1 MLYCTGT
8 YLVKPPQRQG
18 TWAVRQ
24 GCDLV
29 ASEVLVNAP
38 DLVVCLDPDLL
49 IEAIGGDAEA
59 FLGLASQEL
68 LGRSAIELIHNED
81 QERVMANMKRFEDGQ
96 ETYRPE
102 LRLLHSDGYS
112 VVVEVVGRRL
122 NRPDGTHFLLV
133 ARRQLGLGVRQVAD
147 DIGIGILRCDPDGEI
162 HESNAAASLQHGYEG
177 EELSGRIQDL
187 RVQVQGHPEDSV
199 DANLH
204 PALRYLE
211 DAGVSSQVATI
222 VGRDGVSRV
231 ISFDGRRVKYRED
244 GTPGIIMLLREVTE
258 LHQMQEELYRRST
271 RDDLTGL
278 LKRSTF
284 IQAAESLLKATVQQS
299 GEQPGGSSLFGVLF
313 CDIDRFKSINERHG
327 HGEADRFLA
336 QLSADLA
343 QFGTNTAQLGTN
355 TAQLDTNTEASL
367 SAGGTTSIHLG
378 RIGGDEFAL
387 AVQCNDRAEFDRL
400 AAGFRASVQRTALA
414 TLHVLVTASVGVAV
428 FDPQA
433 GQTVGVLL
441 DEANAVLRLAK
452 GTGRDQILHCDASL
466 RSVRS
471 EQKRLEG
478 VLRAALSAGRIE
490 YALQP
495 VVDPY
500 TGQISG
506 AEALARLR
514 DDNGSLVPAAKWIE
528 VAVSTGLSNAVDA
541 AVVEPVIELLGS
553 LVGRCPRG
561 LPVIGVNLSDTS
573 LARPDLAEWIFSL
586 LERHQVDPMA
596 FLVEVPELVLPVIRE
611 RAAEALRQFRE
622 KGLWLAVDDF
632 GSGYAS
638 FNEVRDL
645 PLNTLK
651 IDRSFLTEQ
660 RDSADYIILRTALEM
675 TKALGCRSVAEGVE
689 TQAELE
695 IVMDLKVDYVQGY
708 LLARPMPPDDFVR
721 LLLSDRPLA
730 PQRIEHED
738 G

>member
-1 MLYCTGT
+1 MLYRSGAQ
-8 YLVKPPQRQG
+8 LVKPPQRQG
-18 TWAVRQ
+18 NWVVRD
-24 GCDLV
+24 GSDLV

-38 DLVVCLDPDLL
+38 DLVVFLGPDLL
-49 IEAIGGDAEA
+49 IEAVGGDAEA
-59 FLGLASQEL
+59 FLGVSPQEL
-68 LGRSAIELIHNED
+68 LGRSAMELIHSED

-102 LRLLHSDGYS
+102 LRLVHAGGYS
-112 VVVEVVGRRL
+112 VVVEVVGRRVR
-122 NRPDGTHFLLV
+122 RPGGTHYLLV

-147 DIGIGILRCDPDGEI
+147 DVGIGILRCDPLGEI
-162 HESNAAASLQHGYEG
+162 HESNAAASILHGYAG
-177 EELSGRIQDL
+177 EELFGRIQDL
-187 RVQVQGHPEDSV
+187 SVRVLAEFEDDSREGSGLGTAVQ
-199 DANLH
+199 LH

-222 VGRDGVSRV
+222 VGRDGLSRV
-231 ISFDGRRVKYRED
+231 ISFEGRRVQYRED
-244 GTPGIIMLLREVTE
+244 GTPGIIMLLRDVTE
-258 LHQMQEELYRRST
+258 RHQMQQELYRRST

-284 IQAAESLLKATVQQS
+284 IQAAESLLEATIQQAGGHAGGQPS
-299 GEQPGGSSLFGVLF
+299 GSTSFGVLF

-343 QFGTNTAQLGTN
+343 QLGTN
-355 TAQLDTNTEASL
+355 TEVSL
-367 SAGGTTSIHLG
+367 SAGGSASVHMG

-387 AVQCNDRAEFDRL
+387 AVQCSNRAEFDYL

-414 TLHVLVTASVGVAV
+414 TLHVLVTASVGVSV
-428 FDPQA
+428 FDPQV
-433 GQTVGVLL
+433 GQTVEELL
-441 DEANAVLRLAK
+441 DEAGAVLRVAK
-452 GTGRDQILHCDASL
+452 GTGRDQIVHCDASL
-466 RSVRS
+466 RAVRS

-478 VLRAALSAGRIE
+478 VLRAALAAGRIE

-500 TGQISG
+500 TGMISG

-514 DDNGSLVPAAKWIE
+514 DDNGRLVPAATWIE
-528 VAVSTGLSNAVDA
+528 VAVSAGLSSAVDA

-573 LARPDLAEWIFSL
+573 LARPDLAAWIFSL
-586 LERHQVDPMA
+586 LERHQVDPVA

-611 RAAEALRQFRE
+611 RSAEALRQFRDR
-622 KGLWLAVDDF
+622 GLWLAVDDF

-675 TKALGCRSVAEGVE
+675 AHALGCRSVAEGVE
-689 TQAELE
+689 TQAELDV
-695 IVMDLKVDYVQGY
+695 VMDLKVDYVQGY
-708 LLARPMPPDDFVR
+708 LFARPMPPDDFVR
-721 LLLSDRPLA
+721 LLLSNRPLV

>member
-1 MLYCTGT
+1 M
-8 YLVKPPQRQG
+8 
-18 TWAVRQ
+18 RQ

-29 ASEVLVNAP
+29 ASELLVNAP

-162 HESNAAASLQHGYEG
+162 HESNAAASVQHGYEG

-284 IQAAESLLKATVQQS
+284 IQAAESLLEATVQQS

-336 QLSADLA
+336 QISADLA

-387 AVQCNDRAEFDRL
+387 AVQCSNRAEFDRL

-414 TLHVLVTASVGVAV
+414 TLHVLVTASVGVAE
-428 FDPQA
+428 FDPEV
-433 GQTVGVLL
+433 GQTVEELL

-466 RSVRS
+466 RAVRS

-528 VAVSTGLSNAVDA
+528 VAVSAGLSSAVDA

-586 LERHQVDPMA
+586 LERHQVDPGA

-675 TKALGCRSVAEGVE
+675 THALGCRSVAEGVE

>member
-1 MLYCTGT
+1 MQTPKQPGEWKVLPGSAIE
-8 YLVKPPQRQG
+8 P
-18 TWAVRQ
+18 A
-24 GCDLV
+24 
-29 ASEVLVNAP
+29 EVILNSP
-38 DLVVCLDPDLL
+38 DLVVCVDPEFR
-49 IEAIGGDAEA
+49 IEGVGGDSES
-59 FLGLASQEL
+59 FLGIAAEEL
-68 LGRSAIELIHNED
+68 LGRPALELIHVD
-81 QERVMANMKRFEDGQ
+81 DRDRVMANMKRFADGQ

-102 LRLLHSDGYS
+102 LRLLHSSGQA
-112 VVVEVVGRRL
+112 VVVEIVGRRL
-122 NRPDGTHFLLV
+122 SRPDGTHFLLV

-147 DIGIGILRCDPDGEI
+147 DIGIGILRCDPHGEI
-162 HESNAAASLQHGYEG
+162 HESNAAASVQHGYEG
-177 EELSGRIQDL
+177 EELFGRIQDL
-187 RVQVQGHPEDSV
+187 SVQVHGHPEDCV
-199 DANLH
+199 DAKLH
-204 PALRYLE
+204 PALRYLK
-211 DAGVSSQVATI
+211 DDGISSQVATI
-222 VGRDGVSRV
+222 IGRDGVPRV

-244 GTPGIIMLLREVTE
+244 GTPGIIMLLRDVTE
-258 LHQMQEELYRRST
+258 MHQMQQELYLRST

-284 IQAAESLLKATVQQS
+284 IQAAESLLEATIQQS
-299 GEQPGGSSLFGVLF
+299 GGSSFFGVLF

-343 QFGTNTAQLGTN
+343 QLGTNTAQLGTN
-355 TAQLDTNTEASL
+355 IEASL
-367 SAGGTTSIHLG
+367 SAGGATSIHLG

-387 AVQCNDRAEFDRL
+387 AVQCTDRAEFDRL

-428 FDPQA
+428 FDPEA
-433 GQTVGVLL
+433 GQTVGELL

-452 GTGRDQILHCDASL
+452 SAGRDQILHCDASL
-466 RSVRS
+466 RAVRS

-500 TGQISG
+500 TGMISG

-514 DDNGSLVPAAKWIE
+514 DDNGRLVPAAAWIE
-528 VAVSTGLSNAVDA
+528 VAVSAGLSSAVDA
-541 AVVEPVIELLGS
+541 AVVEPVMALLGS

-573 LARPDLAEWIFSL
+573 LARPDLADWIFSL
-586 LERHQVDPMA
+586 LEKYKVDPLA

-645 PLNTLK
+645 PLDTLK

-675 TKALGCRSVAEGVE
+675 THALGCRSVAEGVE
-689 TQAELE
+689 TQAELDV
-695 IVMDLKVDYVQGY
+695 VMDLKVDYVQGY
-708 LLARPMPPDDFVR
+708 LFARPMPPDEFVT
-721 LLLSDRPLA
+721 LLLADRPLA
-730 PQRIEHED
+730 PQRVEPR
-738 G
+738 

>member
-1 MLYCTGT
+1 MREGS
-8 YLVKPPQRQG
+8 
-18 TWAVRQ
+18 
-24 GCDLV
+24 DLA

-38 DLVVCLDPDLL
+38 DLVVCLDPELL
-49 IEAIGGDAEA
+49 IEAVGGDAEA
-59 FLGLASQEL
+59 FFGLSAQEL
-68 LGRSAIELIHNED
+68 LGRSALDLIHSED
-81 QERVMANMKRFEDGQ
+81 QERVMANMKRFAAGQ

-102 LRLLHSDGYS
+102 LRLMHAGGYS
-112 VVVEVVGRRL
+112 VVVEVVGRRV
-122 NRPDGTHFLLV
+122 PGPGGTHYLLV

-147 DIGIGILRCDPDGEI
+147 DVGIGILRCDPFGEI
-162 HESNAAASLQHGYEG
+162 HESNAAASLLHGYAG
-177 EELSGRIQDL
+177 EELFGRIQDL
-187 RVQVQGHPEDSV
+187 SVRVLAEPDGDSTAASGPETAVQ
-199 DANLH
+199 LH

-231 ISFDGRRVKYRED
+231 ISFDGRRVQYRED

-258 LHQMQEELYRRST
+258 LHQMQQELYRRST

-284 IQAAESLLKATVQQS
+284 IQAAESMLKATVQQS
-299 GEQPGGSSLFGVLF
+299 GEQPAAQSSGSSLFGVLF

-343 QFGTNTAQLGTN
+343 LLG
-355 TAQLDTNTEASL
+355 TNTEASL

-387 AVQCNDRAEFDRL
+387 AVQCNNRAEFDRL

-414 TLHVLVTASVGVAV
+414 TLHVLVTASVGVSE
-428 FDPQA
+428 FDPEV
-433 GQTVGVLL
+433 GQTVEELL
-441 DEANAVLRLAK
+441 DEAGAVLRLAK
-452 GTGRDQILHCDASL
+452 GTGRDRILHCDRSL
-466 RSVRS
+466 RAVRI

-514 DDNGSLVPAAKWIE
+514 DDDGSLVPAAKWIE
-528 VAVSTGLSNAVDA
+528 VAVSAGLSNAVDA

-586 LERHQVDPMA
+586 LERHQVDPVA

-611 RAAEALRQFRE
+611 RAAEALSQFRE

-675 TKALGCRSVAEGVE
+675 THALGCRSVAEGVE

-695 IVMDLKVDYVQGY
+695 IVMDLRVDYVQGY

-721 LLLSDRPLA
+721 LLLSDRTLA
-730 PQRIEHED
+730 PQRIEHGD

>member
-1 MLYCTGT
+1 VLYRSGAQ
-8 YLVKPPQRQG
+8 LVKPPQRQG
-18 TWAVRQ
+18 NWVVRD
-24 GCDLV
+24 GSDLV

-38 DLVVCLDPDLL
+38 DLVVFLGPDLL
-49 IEAIGGDAEA
+49 IEAVGGDAEA
-59 FLGLASQEL
+59 FLGVSPQEL
-68 LGRSAIELIHNED
+68 LGRSAMELIHSED

-102 LRLLHSDGYS
+102 LRLVHAGGYS
-112 VVVEVVGRRL
+112 VVVEVVGRRVR
-122 NRPDGTHFLLV
+122 RPGGTHYLLV

-147 DIGIGILRCDPDGEI
+147 DVGIGILRCDPLGEI
-162 HESNAAASLQHGYEG
+162 HESNAAASILHGYAG
-177 EELSGRIQDL
+177 EELFGRIQDL
-187 RVQVQGHPEDSV
+187 SVRVLAEFEDDSREGSGLGTAVQ
-199 DANLH
+199 LH

-222 VGRDGVSRV
+222 VGRDGLSRV
-231 ISFDGRRVKYRED
+231 ISFEGRRVQYRED
-244 GTPGIIMLLREVTE
+244 GTPGIIMLLRDVTE
-258 LHQMQEELYRRST
+258 RHQMQQELYRRST

-284 IQAAESLLKATVQQS
+284 IQAAESLLEATIQQAGGHAGGQPS
-299 GEQPGGSSLFGVLF
+299 GSTSFGVLF

-343 QFGTNTAQLGTN
+343 QLGTN
-355 TAQLDTNTEASL
+355 TEVSL
-367 SAGGTTSIHLG
+367 SAGGSASVHMG

-387 AVQCNDRAEFDRL
+387 AVQCSNRAEFDYL

-414 TLHVLVTASVGVAV
+414 TLHVLVTASVGVSV
-428 FDPQA
+428 FDPQV
-433 GQTVGVLL
+433 GQTVEELL
-441 DEANAVLRLAK
+441 DEAGAVLRVAK
-452 GTGRDQILHCDASL
+452 GTGRDQIVHCDASL
-466 RSVRS
+466 RAVRS

-478 VLRAALSAGRIE
+478 VLRAALAAGRIE

-500 TGQISG
+500 TGMISG

-514 DDNGSLVPAAKWIE
+514 DDNGRLVPAATWIE
-528 VAVSTGLSNAVDA
+528 VAVSAGLSSAVDA

-573 LARPDLAEWIFSL
+573 LARPDLAAWIFSL
-586 LERHQVDPMA
+586 LERHQVDPVA

-611 RAAEALRQFRE
+611 RSAEALRQFRDR
-622 KGLWLAVDDF
+622 GLWLAVDDF

-675 TKALGCRSVAEGVE
+675 AHALGCRSVAEGVE
-689 TQAELE
+689 TQAELDV
-695 IVMDLKVDYVQGY
+695 VMDLKVDYVQGY
-708 LLARPMPPDDFVR
+708 LFARPMPPDDFVR
-721 LLLSDRPLA
+721 LLLSNRPLV

>member
-1 MLYCTGT
+1 
-8 YLVKPPQRQG
+8 VKPPQRQG
-18 TWAVRQ
+18 NWAVRD
-24 GCDLV
+24 GSDLV

-49 IEAIGGDAEA
+49 IEAVGGDAEA
-59 FLGLASQEL
+59 FLGVSPQEL
-68 LGRSAIELIHNED
+68 LGRSALDLIHSED

-102 LRLLHSDGYS
+102 LRLVHAGGYS
-112 VVVEVVGRRL
+112 VVVEVVGRRVR
-122 NRPDGTHFLLV
+122 RPGGTHYLLV

-147 DIGIGILRCDPDGEI
+147 DVGIGILRCDPFGEI
-162 HESNAAASLQHGYEG
+162 HESNAAASMLHGYAG
-177 EELSGRIQDL
+177 EELFGRIQDL
-187 RVQVQGHPEDSV
+187 SVRVLAEFEDDSMAGSGLGTAVQ
-199 DANLH
+199 LH

-222 VGRDGVSRV
+222 VGRDGLSRV
-231 ISFDGRRVKYRED
+231 ISFEGRRVQYRED
-244 GTPGIIMLLREVTE
+244 GTPGIIMLLRDVTE
-258 LHQMQEELYRRST
+258 RHQMQQELYLRST

-284 IQAAESLLKATVQQS
+284 IQAAESLLEASIQQS
-299 GEQPGGSSLFGVLF
+299 GGQAGGEPSGSTLFGVLF

-343 QFGTNTAQLGTN
+343 QLGTN
-355 TAQLDTNTEASL
+355 TAATL
-367 SAGGTTSIHLG
+367 SAGGTASVHMG

-387 AVQCNDRAEFDRL
+387 AVQCSNRAEFDYL

-414 TLHVLVTASVGVAV
+414 TLHVLVTASVGVSV
-428 FDPQA
+428 FDPQV
-433 GQTVGVLL
+433 GQTVEELL
-441 DEANAVLRLAK
+441 DEAGAVLRVAK
-452 GTGRDQILHCDASL
+452 GTGRDQIVHCDASL
-466 RSVRS
+466 RAVRS
-471 EQKRLEG
+471 EKKRLEG
-478 VLRAALSAGRIE
+478 VLRSALAAGRIE

-500 TGQISG
+500 TGMISG

-514 DDNGSLVPAAKWIE
+514 DDNGRLVPAAAWIE
-528 VAVSTGLSNAVDA
+528 VAVSAGLSSAVDA

-573 LARPDLAEWIFSL
+573 LARPDLAAWIFSL
-586 LERHQVDPMA
+586 LERHQVDPEA

-611 RAAEALRQFRE
+611 RSAEALRQFRDR
-622 KGLWLAVDDF
+622 GLWLAVDDF

-675 TKALGCRSVAEGVE
+675 AHALGCRSVAEGVE
-689 TQAELE
+689 TLAELE
-695 IVMDLKVDYVQGY
+695 IVMDLQVDYVQGY

>member
-1 MLYCTGT
+1 M
-8 YLVKPPQRQG
+8 
-18 TWAVRQ
+18 RQ

-162 HESNAAASLQHGYEG
+162 HESNAAASVQHGYEG

-343 QFGTNTAQLGTN
+343 QLGTSPAQLGTN
-355 TAQLDTNTEASL
+355 TQASL

-387 AVQCNDRAEFDRL
+387 AVQCSNRAEFDRL

-466 RSVRS
+466 RAVRS

-689 TQAELE
+689 TQAELDV
-695 IVMDLKVDYVQGY
+695 VMDLKVDYVQGY

>member
-1 MLYCTGT
+1 VREGT
-8 YLVKPPQRQG
+8 
-18 TWAVRQ
+18 
-24 GCDLV
+24 DLA

-38 DLVVCLDPDLL
+38 DLVVCLDPELL
-49 IEAIGGDAEA
+49 IEAVGGDAEA
-59 FLGLASQEL
+59 FFGLSAQEL
-68 LGRSAIELIHNED
+68 LGRSGLDLIHRED
-81 QERVMANMKRFEDGQ
+81 QERVMANMKRFADGQ

-102 LRLLHSDGYS
+102 LRLLHSSGQA
-112 VVVEVVGRRL
+112 VVVEIVGRRL
-122 NRPDGTHFLLV
+122 SRQDGTHFLLV

-147 DIGIGILRCDPDGEI
+147 DVGIGILRCDPFGEI
-162 HESNAAASLQHGYEG
+162 NESNAAASLLHGYAG
-177 EELSGRIQDL
+177 EELFGRIQDL
-187 RVQVQGHPEDSV
+187 SVRVLAEPDGDSTAALGPET
-199 DANLH
+199 ALQLH

-231 ISFDGRRVKYRED
+231 ISFDGRRVQYRED

-258 LHQMQEELYRRST
+258 LHQMQQELYRRST

-299 GEQPGGSSLFGVLF
+299 GEQPGGSSFFGVLF

-336 QLSADLA
+336 QLSTDL
-343 QFGTNTAQLGTN
+343 AQLGTELESFAVAGE
-355 TAQLDTNTEASL
+355 TASVH
-367 SAGGTTSIHLG
+367 IG

-387 AVQCNDRAEFDRL
+387 AVQCSNRAEFDRL

-414 TLHVLVTASVGVAV
+414 TLHVLVTASVGVSE
-428 FDPQA
+428 FDPA
-433 GQTVGVLL
+433 VGQTVEELL
-441 DEANAVLRLAK
+441 DEAGAVLRMAK
-452 GTGRDQILHCDASL
+452 GTGRDRILHCDTSL
-466 RSVRS
+466 RAVRS

-500 TGQISG
+500 TGMISG

-514 DDNGSLVPAAKWIE
+514 DDNGSLVPAATWIE
-528 VAVSTGLSNAVDA
+528 VAVSAGLSSAVDA

-586 LERHQVDPMA
+586 LERHQVDPVA

-611 RAAEALRQFRE
+611 RAAESLRQFRE

-675 TKALGCRSVAEGVE
+675 THALGCRSVAEGVE
-689 TQAELE
+689 TQAELDV
-695 IVMDLKVDYVQGY
+695 VMDLKVDYVQGY
-708 LLARPMPPDDFVR
+708 LLAKPMPPDDFVR

-738 G
+738 E

>member
-1 MLYCTGT
+1 MLYRSGAQ
-8 YLVKPPQRQG
+8 LVKPPQRQG
-18 TWAVRQ
+18 NWVVRD
-24 GCDLV
+24 GSDLV

-38 DLVVCLDPDLL
+38 DLVVFLGPDLL
-49 IEAIGGDAEA
+49 IEAVGGDAEA
-59 FLGLASQEL
+59 FLGVSPQEL
-68 LGRSAIELIHNED
+68 LGRSAMELIHSED

-102 LRLLHSDGYS
+102 LRLVHAGGYS
-112 VVVEVVGRRL
+112 VVVEVVGRRVR
-122 NRPDGTHFLLV
+122 RPGGTHYLLV

-147 DIGIGILRCDPDGEI
+147 DVGIGILRCDPLGEI
-162 HESNAAASLQHGYEG
+162 HESNAAASILHGYAG
-177 EELSGRIQDL
+177 EELFGRIQDL
-187 RVQVQGHPEDSV
+187 SVRVLAEFEDDSREGSGLGTAVQ
-199 DANLH
+199 LH

-222 VGRDGVSRV
+222 VGRDGLSRV
-231 ISFDGRRVKYRED
+231 ISFEGRRVQYRED
-244 GTPGIIMLLREVTE
+244 GTPGIIMLLRDVTE
-258 LHQMQEELYRRST
+258 RHQMQQELYRRST

-284 IQAAESLLKATVQQS
+284 IQAAESLLEATIQQAGGHAGGQPS
-299 GEQPGGSSLFGVLF
+299 GSTSFGVLF

-336 QLSADLA
+336 HLSADLA
-343 QFGTNTAQLGTN
+343 QLGTN
-355 TAQLDTNTEASL
+355 TEVSL
-367 SAGGTTSIHLG
+367 SAGGSASVHMG

-387 AVQCNDRAEFDRL
+387 AVQCSNRAEFDYL

-414 TLHVLVTASVGVAV
+414 TLHVLVTASVGVSV
-428 FDPQA
+428 FDPQV
-433 GQTVGVLL
+433 GQTVEELL
-441 DEANAVLRLAK
+441 DEAGAVLRVAK
-452 GTGRDQILHCDASL
+452 GTGRDQIVHCDASL
-466 RSVRS
+466 RAVRS

-478 VLRAALSAGRIE
+478 VLRAALAAGRIE

-500 TGQISG
+500 TGMISG

-514 DDNGSLVPAAKWIE
+514 DDNGRLVPAATWIE
-528 VAVSTGLSNAVDA
+528 VAVSAGLSSAVDA

-573 LARPDLAEWIFSL
+573 LARPDLAAWIFSL
-586 LERHQVDPMA
+586 LERHQVDPVA

-611 RAAEALRQFRE
+611 RSAEALRQFRDR
-622 KGLWLAVDDF
+622 GLWLAVDDF

-675 TKALGCRSVAEGVE
+675 AHALGCRSVAEGVE
-689 TQAELE
+689 TQAELDV
-695 IVMDLKVDYVQGY
+695 VMDLKVDYVQGY
-708 LLARPMPPDDFVR
+708 LFARPMPPDDFVR
-721 LLLSDRPLA
+721 LLLSNRPLV

>member
-1 MLYCTGT
+1 M
-8 YLVKPPQRQG
+8 RQG
-18 TWAVRQ
+18 S
-24 GCDLV
+24 DLV
-29 ASEVLVNAP
+29 AAEVLVNAP
-38 DLVVCLDPDLL
+38 DLVVCLDSDLL
-49 IEAIGGDAEA
+49 IEAIGGDTEA

-81 QERVMANMKRFEDGQ
+81 QERVIANMKRFADGQ

-102 LRLLHSDGYS
+102 LRLAHAGGYS
-112 VVVEVVGRRL
+112 VVVEVVGRRV
-122 NRPDGTHFLLV
+122 RRRDGTHYLLV

-147 DIGIGILRCDPDGEI
+147 DVGIGILRCDPFWEI
-162 HESNAAASLQHGYEG
+162 HESNAAASLLHGYAG
-177 EELSGRIQDL
+177 EELFGRIQDL
-187 RVQVQGHPEDSV
+187 SVRVLVEPDGDSTAVSGLETAVQ
-199 DANLH
+199 LH

-211 DAGVSSQVATI
+211 DAGVSSLVATI

-231 ISFDGRRVKYRED
+231 ISFDGRRVQYRED
-244 GTPGIIMLLREVTE
+244 GTAGIIMLLRDVTE
-258 LHQMQEELYRRST
+258 LHQMQQELYRRST

-299 GEQPGGSSLFGVLF
+299 GEQSGGSSLFGVLF

-343 QFGTNTAQLGTN
+343 QLGTGPAQLGTGPAQLGTN
-355 TAQLDTNTEASL
+355 TEASQ
-367 SAGGTTSIHLG
+367 STGGTTSVHLG

-387 AVQCNDRAEFDRL
+387 AVQCNNRAEFDRL

-414 TLHVLVTASVGVAV
+414 TLHVLVTASVGVSE
-428 FDPQA
+428 FDPEV
-433 GQTVGVLL
+433 GQTVEELL
-441 DEANAVLRLAK
+441 DEAGAVLRVAK
-452 GTGRDQILHCDASL
+452 GTGRDRILHCDTSL
-466 RSVRS
+466 RSVRI

-478 VLRAALSAGRIE
+478 VLRAALRTGRIE

-528 VAVSTGLSNAVDA
+528 VAVSAGLSNAVDA
-541 AVVEPVIELLGS
+541 AVVEPVIKLLGS

-586 LERHQVDPMA
+586 LERHQVDPVA

-675 TKALGCRSVAEGVE
+675 THALGCRSVAEGVE

-695 IVMDLKVDYVQGY
+695 IVMDLKVNYVQGY

>member
-1 MLYCTGT
+1 MREGT
-8 YLVKPPQRQG
+8 
-18 TWAVRQ
+18 
-24 GCDLV
+24 DLA

-38 DLVVCLDPDLL
+38 DLVVCLDPELL
-49 IEAIGGDAEA
+49 IEAVGGDAEA
-59 FLGLASQEL
+59 FFGLSAQEL
-68 LGRSAIELIHNED
+68 LGRSGLDLIHRED
-81 QERVMANMKRFEDGQ
+81 QERVMANMKRFADGQ

-102 LRLLHSDGYS
+102 LRLLHSSGQA
-112 VVVEVVGRRL
+112 VVVEIVGRRL
-122 NRPDGTHFLLV
+122 SRQDGTHFLLV

-147 DIGIGILRCDPDGEI
+147 DVGIGILRCDPFGEI
-162 HESNAAASLQHGYEG
+162 NESNAAASLLHGYAG
-177 EELSGRIQDL
+177 EELFGRIQDL
-187 RVQVQGHPEDSV
+187 SVRVLAEPDGDSTAALGPET
-199 DANLH
+199 ALQLH

-231 ISFDGRRVKYRED
+231 ISFDGRRVQYRED

-258 LHQMQEELYRRST
+258 LHQMQQELYRRST

-299 GEQPGGSSLFGVLF
+299 GEQPGGSSFFGVLF

-336 QLSADLA
+336 QLSTDL
-343 QFGTNTAQLGTN
+343 AQLGTELESFAVAGE
-355 TAQLDTNTEASL
+355 TASVH
-367 SAGGTTSIHLG
+367 IG

-387 AVQCNDRAEFDRL
+387 AVQCSNRAEFDRL

-414 TLHVLVTASVGVAV
+414 TLHVLVTASVGVSE
-428 FDPQA
+428 FDPA
-433 GQTVGVLL
+433 VGQTVEELL
-441 DEANAVLRLAK
+441 DEAGAVLRMAK
-452 GTGRDQILHCDASL
+452 GTGRDRILHCDTSL
-466 RSVRS
+466 RAVRS

-500 TGQISG
+500 TGMISG

-514 DDNGSLVPAAKWIE
+514 DDNGSLVPAATWIE
-528 VAVSTGLSNAVDA
+528 VAVSAGLSSAVDA

-586 LERHQVDPMA
+586 LERHQVDPVA

-611 RAAEALRQFRE
+611 RAAESLRQFRE

-675 TKALGCRSVAEGVE
+675 THALGCRSVAEGVE
-689 TQAELE
+689 TQAELDV
-695 IVMDLKVDYVQGY
+695 VMDLKVDYVQGY
-708 LLARPMPPDDFVR
+708 LLAKPMPPDDFVR

-738 G
+738 E

>member
-1 MLYCTGT
+1 VLYRSGAQ
-8 YLVKPPQRQG
+8 LVKPPQRQG
-18 TWAVRQ
+18 NWVVRD
-24 GCDLV
+24 GSDLV

-38 DLVVCLDPDLL
+38 DLVVFLGPDLL
-49 IEAIGGDAEA
+49 IEAVGGDAEA
-59 FLGLASQEL
+59 FLGVSPQEL
-68 LGRSAIELIHNED
+68 LGRSAMELIHSED

-102 LRLLHSDGYS
+102 LRLVHAGGYS
-112 VVVEVVGRRL
+112 VVVEVVGRRVR
-122 NRPDGTHFLLV
+122 RPGGTHYLLV

-147 DIGIGILRCDPDGEI
+147 DVGIGILRCDPLGEI
-162 HESNAAASLQHGYEG
+162 HESNAAASILHGYAG
-177 EELSGRIQDL
+177 EELFGRIQDL
-187 RVQVQGHPEDSV
+187 SVRVLAEFEDDSREGSGLGTAVQ
-199 DANLH
+199 LH

-222 VGRDGVSRV
+222 VGRDGLSRV
-231 ISFDGRRVKYRED
+231 ISFEGRRVQYRED
-244 GTPGIIMLLREVTE
+244 GTPGIIMLLRDVTE
-258 LHQMQEELYRRST
+258 RHQMQQELYRRST

-284 IQAAESLLKATVQQS
+284 IQAAESLLEATIQQAGGHAGGQPS
-299 GEQPGGSSLFGVLF
+299 GSTSFGVLF

-343 QFGTNTAQLGTN
+343 QLGTN
-355 TAQLDTNTEASL
+355 TEVSL
-367 SAGGTTSIHLG
+367 SAGGSASVHMG

-387 AVQCNDRAEFDRL
+387 AVQCSNRAEFDYL

-414 TLHVLVTASVGVAV
+414 TLHVLVTASVGVSV
-428 FDPQA
+428 FDPQV
-433 GQTVGVLL
+433 GQTVEELL
-441 DEANAVLRLAK
+441 DEAGAVLRVAK
-452 GTGRDQILHCDASL
+452 GTGRDQIVHCDASL
-466 RSVRS
+466 RAVRS

-478 VLRAALSAGRIE
+478 VLRAALAAGRIE

-500 TGQISG
+500 TGMISG

-514 DDNGSLVPAAKWIE
+514 DDNGRLVPAATWIE
-528 VAVSTGLSNAVDA
+528 VAVSAGLSSAVDA

-573 LARPDLAEWIFSL
+573 LARPDLAAWIFSL
-586 LERHQVDPMA
+586 LERHQVDPVA

-611 RAAEALRQFRE
+611 RSAEALRQFRDR
-622 KGLWLAVDDF
+622 GLWLAVDDF

-675 TKALGCRSVAEGVE
+675 AHALGCRSVAEGVE
-689 TQAELE
+689 TQAELDV
-695 IVMDLKVDYVQGY
+695 VMDLKVDYVQGY
-708 LLARPMPPDDFVR
+708 LFARPMPPDDFVR
-721 LLLSDRPLA
+721 LLLSNRPLE
-730 PQRIEHED
+730 PPRIEHED

>member
-1 MLYCTGT
+1 MQTPKQPGEWKVLPGSAIE
-8 YLVKPPQRQG
+8 P
-18 TWAVRQ
+18 A
-24 GCDLV
+24 
-29 ASEVLVNAP
+29 EVILNSP
-38 DLVVCLDPDLL
+38 DLVVCVDPEFR
-49 IEAIGGDAEA
+49 IEGVGGDSES
-59 FLGLASQEL
+59 FLGIAAEEL
-68 LGRSAIELIHNED
+68 LGRPALELIHLD
-81 QERVMANMKRFEDGQ
+81 DRDRVMANMKRFADGQ

-102 LRLLHSDGYS
+102 LRLLHRSGQA
-112 VVVEVVGRRL
+112 VVVEIVGRRL
-122 NRPDGTHFLLV
+122 SRPDGTHFLLV

-147 DIGIGILRCDPDGEI
+147 DIGIGILRCDPHGEI
-162 HESNAAASLQHGYEG
+162 HESNAAASMQHGYEG
-177 EELSGRIQDL
+177 EELFGRIQDL
-187 RVQVQGHPEDSV
+187 RVQVQCHPEDCV

-244 GTPGIIMLLREVTE
+244 GTPGIIMLLRDVTE
-258 LHQMQEELYRRST
+258 MHQMQQELYLRST

-299 GEQPGGSSLFGVLF
+299 GEQPGAQSSGNTLFGVLF

-336 QLSADLA
+336 ELSADL
-343 QFGTNTAQLGTN
+343 AQLGTN
-355 TAQLDTNTEASL
+355 TAQLGTNTEASL

-466 RSVRS
+466 RAVRS

-500 TGQISG
+500 TGMISG

-514 DDNGSLVPAAKWIE
+514 DDNGRLVPAAAWIE
-528 VAVSTGLSNAVDA
+528 VAVSAGLSSAVDA

-561 LPVIGVNLSDTS
+561 LPVIGVNLSDTT

-586 LERHQVDPMA
+586 LERHQVDPVA

-645 PLNTLK
+645 PLDTLK

-675 TKALGCRSVAEGVE
+675 THALGCRSVAEGVE

-695 IVMDLKVDYVQGY
+695 IVMDLRVDYVQGY

>member
-1 MLYCTGT
+1 MLYRSGAQ
-8 YLVKPPQRQG
+8 LVKPPQRQG
-18 TWAVRQ
+18 NWVVRD
-24 GCDLV
+24 GSDLV

-38 DLVVCLDPDLL
+38 DLVVFLGPDLL
-49 IEAIGGDAEA
+49 IEAVGGDAEA
-59 FLGLASQEL
+59 FLGVSPQEL
-68 LGRSAIELIHNED
+68 LGRSAMELIHSED

-102 LRLLHSDGYS
+102 LRLVHAGGYS
-112 VVVEVVGRRL
+112 VVVEVVGRRVR
-122 NRPDGTHFLLV
+122 RPGGTHYLLV

-147 DIGIGILRCDPDGEI
+147 DVGIGILRCDPLGEI
-162 HESNAAASLQHGYEG
+162 HESNAAASILHGYAG
-177 EELSGRIQDL
+177 EELFGRIQDL
-187 RVQVQGHPEDSV
+187 SVRVLAEFEDDSREGSGLGTAVQ
-199 DANLH
+199 LH

-222 VGRDGVSRV
+222 VGRDGLSRV
-231 ISFDGRRVKYRED
+231 ISFEGRRVQYRED
-244 GTPGIIMLLREVTE
+244 GTPGIIMLLRDVTE
-258 LHQMQEELYRRST
+258 RHQMQQELYRRST

-284 IQAAESLLKATVQQS
+284 IQAAESLLEATIQQAGGHAGGQPS
-299 GEQPGGSSLFGVLF
+299 GSTSFGVLF

-343 QFGTNTAQLGTN
+343 QLGTN
-355 TAQLDTNTEASL
+355 TEVSL
-367 SAGGTTSIHLG
+367 SAGGSASVHMG

-387 AVQCNDRAEFDRL
+387 AVQCSNRAEFDYL

-414 TLHVLVTASVGVAV
+414 TLHVLVTASVGVSV
-428 FDPQA
+428 FDPQV
-433 GQTVGVLL
+433 GQTVEELL
-441 DEANAVLRLAK
+441 DEAGAVLRVAK
-452 GTGRDQILHCDASL
+452 GTGRDQIVHCDASL
-466 RSVRS
+466 RAVRS

-478 VLRAALSAGRIE
+478 VLRAALAAGRIE

-500 TGQISG
+500 TGMISG

-514 DDNGSLVPAAKWIE
+514 DDNGRLVPAATWIE
-528 VAVSTGLSNAVDA
+528 VAVSAGLSSAVDA

-573 LARPDLAEWIFSL
+573 LARPDLAAWIFSL
-586 LERHQVDPMA
+586 LERHQVDPVA

-611 RAAEALRQFRE
+611 RSAEALRQFRDR
-622 KGLWLAVDDF
+622 GLWLAVDDF

-675 TKALGCRSVAEGVE
+675 AHALGCRSVAEGVE
-689 TQAELE
+689 TQAELDV
-695 IVMDLKVDYVQGY
+695 VMDLKVDYVQGY
-708 LLARPMPPDDFVR
+708 LFARPMPPDDFVR
-721 LLLSDRPLA
+721 LLLSNRPLE
-730 PQRIEHED
+730 PPRIEHED

>member
-1 MLYCTGT
+1 MLYCTGEW
-8 YLVKPPQRQG
+8 LVKPPQRQG
-18 TWAVRQ
+18 TWAVHQ

-29 ASEVLVNAP
+29 ASQVLVNAP

-59 FLGLASQEL
+59 FLGLASQKL
-68 LGRSAIELIHNED
+68 LGRSAIELIHSED
-81 QERVMANMKRFEDGQ
+81 QESVMANMKRFEDGH

-112 VVVEVVGRRL
+112 VVVEVVGRRVR
-122 NRPDGTHFLLV
+122 RPDGTHYLLV

-147 DIGIGILRCDPDGEI
+147 DVGIGILRCDPFGEI
-162 HESNAAASLQHGYEG
+162 HESNAAASILHGYAG
-177 EELSGRIQDL
+177 EELFGRIQDL
-187 RVQVQGHPEDSV
+187 SVSVLAEPDGDSTAASGHETAVQ
-199 DANLH
+199 LH

-231 ISFDGRRVKYRED
+231 VSFDGRRVKYRED
-244 GTPGIIMLLREVTE
+244 GTPGIIMLLRDVTE
-258 LHQMQEELYRRST
+258 LHQMQQELYLRST

-299 GEQPGGSSLFGVLF
+299 SGNTLFGVLF

-327 HGEADRFLA
+327 HGEADHFLA

-343 QFGTNTAQLGTN
+343 QLGTGPAQLG
-355 TAQLDTNTEASL
+355 TNTEASL

-387 AVQCNDRAEFDRL
+387 AVQCNNRAEFDRL

-466 RSVRS
+466 RAVRS

-478 VLRAALSAGRIE
+478 VLRAALSADRIE

-528 VAVSTGLSNAVDA
+528 VAVSAGLSNAVDA

-586 LERHQVDPMA
+586 LERHQVDPVA
-596 FLVEVPELVLPVIRE
+596 VLVEVPELVLPVIRE

-675 TKALGCRSVAEGVE
+675 AHALGCRSVAEGVE
-689 TQAELE
+689 TQAELDV
-695 IVMDLKVDYVQGY
+695 VMDLKVDYVQGY
-708 LLARPMPPDDFVR
+708 LFARPMPPDDFVR

-730 PQRIEHED
+730 PQRTEHED

>member
-81 QERVMANMKRFEDGQ
+81 QERVMANMERFEDGQ

-122 NRPDGTHFLLV
+122 SRPDGTHFLLV

-162 HESNAAASLQHGYEG
+162 HESNAAASVQHGYEG

-244 GTPGIIMLLREVTE
+244 GTPGIIMLLRDVTE

-343 QFGTNTAQLGTN
+343 QLG
-355 TAQLDTNTEASL
+355 TNTEASL

-466 RSVRS
+466 RAVRS

-528 VAVSTGLSNAVDA
+528 VAVSAGLSNAVDA

-596 FLVEVPELVLPVIRE
+596 FLVEVTELVLPVIRE

-689 TQAELE
+689 TQAELDV
-695 IVMDLKVDYVQGY
+695 VMDLKVDYVQGY

-730 PQRIEHED
+730 PQRTEHED